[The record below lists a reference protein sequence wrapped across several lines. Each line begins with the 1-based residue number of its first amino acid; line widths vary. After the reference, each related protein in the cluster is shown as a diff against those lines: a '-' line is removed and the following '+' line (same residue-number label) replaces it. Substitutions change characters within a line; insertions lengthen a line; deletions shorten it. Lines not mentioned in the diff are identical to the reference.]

1 MVEELKESAVGKMD
15 FSLYDA
21 LKDVC
26 SNNSEFFR
34 TDDSEYGQRLHGAF
48 IGIIDHVETV
58 IPLVSDVSRVAAEY
72 DFDSSTPGNG
82 YKSFVTVVDMCVAHS
97 LKLAQ
102 WISYNRDSYI
112 FRKGHYMR
120 EVEACSHVLASL
132 GTCLQHLKTLIS
144 WSAEGSLFPIESHSP
159 KELLTQA
166 ENINQ
171 YCFYGRCLGFQFCT
185 SMRKV
190 LKFISV
196 AMASYSEI
204 YYGEGGF
211 ISKASNSI
219 WTGGKYLIDPEL
231 RSRRIVNI
239 SQHAP
244 VDFCK
249 SFWLLA
255 ETEIFTRL
263 PAIVS
268 PTVSVNHVI
277 EIPPESLEL
286 DKIDGSGRVQ
296 IPLPS
301 SHIGPAPVHCR
312 LISAVRRQGMIAEG
326 MIKKDSESTLPPPSK
341 GLIIHCHGGGFVAQS
356 SRSHESY
363 LRDWAVRLD
372 IPILS
377 IDYSLSPEAPF
388 PRALEEVLYAYCWG
402 LSNASLLGST
412 GERVVLVGDSAG
424 ANLNLGVA
432 MKCQELGIRSP
443 DGLFLAYVP
452 VLVAFVPSP
461 SRFLCLMDPLL
472 PFGFMMQC
480 LKAYAGQNGEPSDI
494 SEDLMKKSS
503 DANSM
508 EGKSPGLEINRESP
522 SSASDLES
530 FEEVSASDLT
540 DSQPQAEAR
549 SFQGQLLDKLGSSD
563 TLTTVSLASPQPPM
577 DKPNPNGCAAQFFE
591 QYVLDSDIN
600 LEGEEVPV
608 LREAGSKILKPG
620 SLGTSSPTDE
630 HVLFEIPQDVVGEVN
645 FPKKLTNA
653 ASRMVGSLTGG
664 FMGLGSQTS
673 SKVVKRRNSDES
685 KTLKKSIML
694 SALDN
699 YIQRSPSDEFQ
710 FEVPKDPYL
719 SPYWASDEV
728 LRKLP
733 PVSILSLQFDP
744 CLDDC
749 VMFAKKLKGIGNE
762 VHLDI
767 LDGLPHGFL
776 NFSLVSKEAHE
787 GSMLCIKRI
796 SGLLGT
802 GNEATM

>member
-508 EGKSPGLEINRESP
+508 EG
-522 SSASDLES
+522 
-530 FEEVSASDLT
+530 
-540 DSQPQAEAR
+540 
-549 SFQGQLLDKLGSSD
+549 
-563 TLTTVSLASPQPPM
+563 
-577 DKPNPNGCAAQFFE
+577 
-591 QYVLDSDIN
+591 
-600 LEGEEVPV
+600 
-608 LREAGSKILKPG
+608 
-620 SLGTSSPTDE
+620 TSSPTDE

>member
-1 MVEELKESAVGKMD
+1 MVEYIEGATMEEMD
-15 FSLYDA
+15 FSLYNA
-21 LKDVC
+21 LKDLC
-26 SNNSEFFR
+26 KNNSDFFR
-34 TDDSEYGQRLHGAF
+34 TDDSEYGQRLHEAF
-48 IGIIDHVETV
+48 IGIIDHLETV
-58 IPLVSDVSRVAAEY
+58 MPLVSDISQVAANY
-72 DFDSSTPGNG
+72 DFDAATPGNG
-82 YKSFVTVVDMCVAHS
+82 YKSFVAVVNTCVAHT

-120 EVEACSHVLASL
+120 EVESCSHVLASL

-144 WSAEGSLFPIESHSP
+144 WSEDGSLFPKDSHSP
-159 KELLTQA
+159 KELLTRA

-171 YCFYGRCLGFQFCT
+171 YCFYGRCLGFQFCS

-190 LKFISV
+190 LKFISI

-211 ISKASNSI
+211 LSKASSSL
-219 WTGGKYLIDPEL
+219 WTGGKYYIDPEL
-231 RSRRIVNI
+231 RARRIVNI

-255 ETEIFTRL
+255 ETEVMTRL
-263 PAIVS
+263 PSIVS
-268 PTVSVNHVI
+268 PTVAVNHVI
-277 EIPPESLEL
+277 EIPPEPLEL
-286 DKIDGSGRVQ
+286 DKVDGSGRVQ
-296 IPLPS
+296 IPIPS
-301 SHIGPAPVHCR
+301 SHIGSAPVCCR

-326 MIKKDSESTLPPPSK
+326 VKKDSQSNMPGPSK

-402 LSNASLLGST
+402 LSNASVLGST

-443 DGLFLAYVP
+443 DGLFLAYIP

-480 LKAYAGQNGEPSDI
+480 LKAYAGQNDEPSDH
-494 SEDLMKKSS
+494 SEDTVKKSS
-503 DANSM
+503 ISNSM
-508 EGKSPGLEINRESP
+508 EGKSPELEINRESP

-591 QYVLDSDIN
+591 QYVLDSDVN

-620 SLGTSSPTDE
+620 SL
-630 HVLFEIPQDVVGEVN
+630 DVVGEVN
-645 FPKKLTNA
+645 FPKKLSSA
-653 ASRMVGSLTGG
+653 ASRMVGSLTGN
-664 FMGLGSQTS
+664 FMGRGSQS
-673 SKVVKRRNSDES
+673 STKAMTRGNSEES
-685 KTLKKSIML
+685 KSGKKSIVL

-699 YIQRSPSDEFQ
+699 YIQRSPSEEFQ

-719 SPYWASDEV
+719 SPYWASDDV

-749 VMFAKKLKGIGNE
+749 VMFAKKLKGIGND
-762 VHLDI
+762 VQLDI
-767 LDGLPHGFL
+767 LEGLPHGFL

-787 GSMLCIKRI
+787 GSLICIKRI
-796 SGLLGT
+796 SRLLGA
-802 GNEATM
+802 EVESP

>member
-1 MVEELKESAVGKMD
+1 MVEYIEGATMEEMD
-15 FSLYDA
+15 FSLYNA
-21 LKDVC
+21 LKDLC
-26 SNNSEFFR
+26 KNNSDFFR
-34 TDDSEYGQRLHGAF
+34 TDDSEYGQRLHEAF
-48 IGIIDHVETV
+48 IGIIDHLETV
-58 IPLVSDVSRVAAEY
+58 MPLVSDISQVAANY
-72 DFDSSTPGNG
+72 DFDAATPGNG
-82 YKSFVTVVDMCVAHS
+82 YKSFVAVVNTCVAHT

-120 EVEACSHVLASL
+120 EVESCSHVLASL

-144 WSAEGSLFPIESHSP
+144 WSEDGSLFPKDSHSP
-159 KELLTQA
+159 KELLTRA

-171 YCFYGRCLGFQFCT
+171 YCFYGRCLGFQFCS

-190 LKFISV
+190 LKFISI

-211 ISKASNSI
+211 LSKASSSL
-219 WTGGKYLIDPEL
+219 WTGGKYYIDPEL
-231 RSRRIVNI
+231 RARRIVNI

-255 ETEIFTRL
+255 ETEVMTRL
-263 PAIVS
+263 PSIVS
-268 PTVSVNHVI
+268 PTVAVNHVI
-277 EIPPESLEL
+277 EIPPEPLEL
-286 DKIDGSGRVQ
+286 DKVDGSGRVQ
-296 IPLPS
+296 IPIPS
-301 SHIGPAPVHCR
+301 SHIGSAPVCCR

-326 MIKKDSESTLPPPSK
+326 VKKDSQSNMPGPSK

-402 LSNASLLGST
+402 LSNASVLGST

-443 DGLFLAYVP
+443 DGLFLAYIP

-480 LKAYAGQNGEPSDI
+480 LKAYAGQNDEPSDH
-494 SEDLMKKSS
+494 SEDTVKKSS
-503 DANSM
+503 ISNSM
-508 EGKSPGLEINRESP
+508 E
-522 SSASDLES
+522 
-530 FEEVSASDLT
+530 
-540 DSQPQAEAR
+540 
-549 SFQGQLLDKLGSSD
+549 
-563 TLTTVSLASPQPPM
+563 
-577 DKPNPNGCAAQFFE
+577 
-591 QYVLDSDIN
+591 
-600 LEGEEVPV
+600 
-608 LREAGSKILKPG
+608 
-620 SLGTSSPTDE
+620 GTSSPTDE

-645 FPKKLTNA
+645 FPKKLSSA
-653 ASRMVGSLTGG
+653 ASRMVGSLTGN
-664 FMGLGSQTS
+664 FMGRGSQS
-673 SKVVKRRNSDES
+673 STKAMTRGNSEES
-685 KTLKKSIML
+685 KSGKKSIVL

-699 YIQRSPSDEFQ
+699 YIQRSPSEEFQ

-719 SPYWASDEV
+719 SPYWASDDV

-749 VMFAKKLKGIGNE
+749 VMFAKKLKGIGND
-762 VHLDI
+762 VQLDI
-767 LDGLPHGFL
+767 LEGLPHGFL

-787 GSMLCIKRI
+787 GSLICIKRI
-796 SGLLGT
+796 SRLLGA
-802 GNEATM
+802 EVESP